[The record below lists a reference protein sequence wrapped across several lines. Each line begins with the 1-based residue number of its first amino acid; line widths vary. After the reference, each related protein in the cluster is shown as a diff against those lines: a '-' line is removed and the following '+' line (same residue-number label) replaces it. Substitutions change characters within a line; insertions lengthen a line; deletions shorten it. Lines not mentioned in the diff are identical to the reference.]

1 MNLGLE
7 VVIFSVHGTGEI
19 VEWLP
24 SPTGTDLVFIVCSI
38 IFVTD
43 TLCTAAIGK
52 DCHARLKAWLPAS

>member
-7 VVIFSVHGTGEI
+7 VVIFSVLGTGKI
-19 VEWLP
+19 AEWL
-24 SPTGTDLVFIVCSI
+24 SSLTSTDLMFNVCSI

-52 DCHARLKAWLPAS
+52 GCHVRLKAWLPAS